1 MARDPGKQA
10 HWAAVQMQAHGESRA
25 DTRNDLA
32 RQSSIGTSNTYE
44 TALRQLAEHLRE
56 ERAGDLRSVTVD
68 QAREWLNQRAE
79 QVSQATLDRDRQA
92 VQAWLSHRQ
101 GERVE
106 LPRAEHQSQ
115 VQGRGLAEQSRV
127 YTPDQMDRV
136 QERMAEHNA
145 LAVQVAR
152 EAGIRAQEAAT
163 IARPEDR
170 PATGGRDWREDRGA
184 GRTET
189 VTYTVQ
195 GKGGLVREVQV
206 SHETADRLEAMRRD
220 QPVTVTDRG
229 THLTSYYQLGY
240 GQSLSQAFSAAS
252 QRELGWSVG
261 LHGVRHVYA
270 QERLEQVQRHGYSYD
285 QARTI
290 VAQEVGHF
298 RSETTEAYL
307 R

>member
-25 DTRNDLA
+25 DTRDDPG

-44 TALRQLAEHLRE
+44 AALRQLAEHLRD
-56 ERAGDLRSVTVD
+56 ERAGDLRSVTVE
-68 QAREWLNQRAE
+68 QAREWLDQRATE
-79 QVSQATLDRDRQA
+79 VSQSTLDRDRQA

-106 LPRAEHQSQ
+106 IPRSEHQSQ
-115 VQGRGLAEQSRV
+115 VPGRGLAEQSRV
-127 YTPDQMDRV
+127 YTPDQLDRV

-170 PATGGRDWREDRGA
+170 PATERDWREDRGA
-184 GRTET
+184 GRADT
-189 VTYTVQ
+189 VSYTVQ
-195 GKGGLVREVQV
+195 GKGGLVREVQI
-206 SHETADRLEAMRRD
+206 SRETADRLEAMRRD
-220 QPVTVTDRG
+220 QPVTVTDRSA
-229 THLTSYYQLGY
+229 HLTSYYQVGY

-261 LHGVRHVYA
+261 LHGARHVYA
-270 QERLEQVQRHGYSYD
+270 QTRMEQLQQQGYAYD
-285 QARTI
+285 QAREV

-298 RSETTEAYL
+298 REQTTEAYL